1 LIPKKY
7 IINHWYGL
15 LGHRGKDVSSNFID
29 TNILGEVTIAFV
41 FASASVCSLIVPTND
56 NIRTVC
62 NSADATDIPSA
73 TDNTNAY
80 SQITYSIKDPKL
92 SMVRYNLPMS
102 YSEAVR
108 SALVGGQQYKIA
120 FNHYETHSQKAER
133 NRGSI
138 RWNEN
143 SRDIKALVGYFTD
156 TQRDTNIPRVYNKI
170 KNTSEY
176 FNYANPIHAKSQFQ
190 VGSTMMPQNKLDSAD
205 LFLELVRGAI
215 GVRGRNVPFGFNSHD
230 DANPGQTLELWL
242 QTCFMAY
249 LSLEMTE
256 GMTELANDGKKLLSG
271 LSSEQLPISCV
282 YHYENDETHA
292 QQGGGNPLAW
302 DKTLNVM
309 SITTRMLVI
318 ENGQNCSVD
327 I

>member
-1 LIPKKY
+1 MKTVKIVLWIFK
-7 IINHWYGL
+7 
-15 LGHRGKDVSSNFID
+15 
-29 TNILGEVTIAFV
+29 NIL
-41 FASASVCSLIVPTND
+41 L
-56 NIRTVC
+56 
-62 NSADATDIPSA
+62 
-73 TDNTNAY
+73 
-80 SQITYSIKDPKL
+80 
-92 SMVRYNLPMS
+92 
-102 YSEAVR
+102 
-108 SALVGGQQYKIA
+108 
-120 FNHYETHSQKAER
+120 
-133 NRGSI
+133 
-138 RWNEN
+138 
-143 SRDIKALVGYFTD
+143 
-156 TQRDTNIPRVYNKI
+156 
-170 KNTSEY
+170 
-176 FNYANPIHAKSQFQ
+176 
-190 VGSTMMPQNKLDSAD
+190 KLDSAD

-215 GVRGRNVPFGFNSHD
+215 GVRGRNVAFGFNSHD

-282 YHYENDETHA
+282 YYYDNDEGHA